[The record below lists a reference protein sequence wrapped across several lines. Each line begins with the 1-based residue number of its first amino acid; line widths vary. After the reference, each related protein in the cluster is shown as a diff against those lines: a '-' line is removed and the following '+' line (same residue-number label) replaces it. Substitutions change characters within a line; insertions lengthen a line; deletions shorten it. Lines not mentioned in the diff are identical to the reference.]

1 MTNESSCPSEFA
13 LERWRFGE
21 LAATPEEAPLI
32 AHIEACPAC
41 RRRHAEL
48 AEAEAPPFDS
58 ETIWAKALAGG
69 AVRATFPRTRWN
81 RTTFRW
87 LAAALASAALATTL
101 VVVLRHPT
109 PDTLAKGSSWQLGVI
124 AKTRDG
130 SLLRL
135 DPGAPLSPGDRL
147 RFEVFTSWPKADIA
161 LVMLDSAG
169 KVSQL
174 APADGRSLA
183 ISGGK
188 RILLKEAVEL
198 DGSLGAER
206 IVLVACNRA
215 LQVAEVVASAQ
226 RALTAAHGDP
236 RQVGGLGTGCYEETF
251 WITKVSR

>member
-1 MTNESSCPSEFA
+1 MTNGSPCPSEFA

-21 LAATPEEAPLI
+21 LAATSEEAPLI

-48 AEAEAPPFDS
+48 AEAEPPPFDS
-58 ETIWAKALAGG
+58 EAIWARALARG
-69 AVRATFPRTRWN
+69 AVGPTPRTGWN
-81 RTTFRW
+81 LTTLRW
-87 LAAALASAALATTL
+87 LGPALASAALATML
-101 VVVLRHPT
+101 VVVLRRPV
-109 PDTLAKGSSWQLGVI
+109 PDTLAKGRAWQLGVI

-130 SLLRL
+130 SPRRL
-135 DPGAPLSPGDRL
+135 DPGAPLAPGDRL
-147 RFEVFTSWPKADIA
+147 RFEVLTNWPKADIA

-169 KVSQL
+169 KVSPL
-174 APADGRSLA
+174 APAEGRSLS
-183 ISGGK
+183 IPGG
-188 RILLKEAVEL
+188 RRVLLEEAVEL

-206 IVLVACNRA
+206 IVLVACNRS

-236 RQVGGLGTGCYEETF
+236 RQVSGLGTGCYEETF